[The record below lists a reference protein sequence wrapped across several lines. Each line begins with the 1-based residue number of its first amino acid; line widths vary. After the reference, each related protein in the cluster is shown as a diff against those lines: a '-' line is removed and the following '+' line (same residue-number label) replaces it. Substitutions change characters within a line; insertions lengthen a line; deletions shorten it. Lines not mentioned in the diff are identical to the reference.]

1 MPNPYSVALRKR
13 SVMAYE
19 RGAGSYAQL
28 AALFEVD
35 HRTLERWVPRWR
47 TARWRTARSVEPR
60 PCGRLAF
67 ADRSEGAAGPR
78 PRGAGGT
85 VKFSGRVADLADEE
99 RHAEL
104 PRIPLRRSLEQRAR
118 PPEIISHAVW
128 LYHRFGVSFRDVEDL
143 LAQRG
148 ITVSYE
154 AIRLW
159 CLTLAFLHE
168 S

>member
-35 HRTLERWVPRWR
+35 HRTLERWV
-47 TARWRTARSVEPR
+47 ARWRTARSVEPR

-67 ADRSEGAAGPR
+67 VDRSEGAAGPR

-104 PRIPLRRSLEQRAR
+104 PRIPLS
-118 PPEIISHAVW
+118 P
-128 LYHRFGVSFRDVEDL
+128 RD
-143 LAQRG
+143 
-148 ITVSYE
+148 
-154 AIRLW
+154 
-159 CLTLAFLHE
+159 H
-168 S
+168 